1 MKKLALHWQVIIGLI
16 LGTIYAFFAVK
27 LGWNQFTL
35 DYIMP
40 FGTIF
45 ISLLK
50 LIAVPLVLFSVI
62 SGIISLKDVT
72 KLGRIGIKTL
82 SIYLITTMFAVSLG
96 LVLVNIIQPGKR
108 VSDSMRME
116 NRVEYELWRD
126 ATPGVMDLDEI
137 CLSCDEANKELI
149 DRVRAKSGQPAN
161 AWVEDKLKKADV
173 QKGTG
178 PLQPLV
184 DIVPTT

>member
-108 VSDSMRME
+108 V
-116 NRVEYELWRD
+116 
-126 ATPGVMDLDEI
+126 
-137 CLSCDEANKELI
+137 
-149 DRVRAKSGQPAN
+149 
-161 AWVEDKLKKADV
+161 AD
-173 QKGTG
+173 
-178 PLQPLV
+178 
-184 DIVPTT
+184 